1 MGLVRFS
8 VGSIVASL
16 RDIHHDETSKQW
28 PLHYLNK
35 LENDTKATHD
45 WAKDDTIFHLNQHTT

>member
-1 MGLVRFS
+1 MRFS

-28 PLHYLNK
+28 PLYYLNK
-35 LENDTKATHD
+35 LEKDTKATHD